1 MLPKTPTYEESR
13 RAFRWHIP
21 EAFNAAVDSLDR
33 QCRPGADPDRTALIA
48 RQTDGSTAHFSYR
61 SLKRLSDLLAAA
73 FAKLL
78 VEPGT
83 AVATL
88 LPQGAECALSALAA
102 LKAGA
107 SIAPMDTA
115 WSPAAL
121 AAAMAVAKPRV
132 VVADRA
138 AIKAARLAIAR
149 LDPAPTLLV
158 VGAPMDDA
166 ADFWA
171 TLYGAPEAAVA
182 VATAANDPAFLLF
195 SQGRTGAPKA
205 IRHAHR
211 AVLGHLPAIE
221 MVFEDIA
228 RPGDLI
234 WCAARPSHPAGLIS
248 GLFAPWLLGVPVLA
262 MGPPDTPAA
271 AEDRIARIAR
281 HGVRLALLTPAA
293 IQALRQFPEPR
304 AHYSFA
310 LRAAACI
317 GGRPPDGA
325 DDWSRNDLG
334 LPLGRLYGET
344 ETGPVAASHPQWF
357 ATDAG
362 GGLGR
367 ASPGITLDVVDADG
381 TPVAMDGVGT
391 LAVLRDYPGLCL
403 GAEGSPSA
411 VAQWARRKYV
421 GKWFLTDDVV
431 RIDENADVR
440 FVAKTGD
447 ILPHA
452 ESGFLPDDIER
463 VLASHRMV
471 ADAAV
476 LAMENAEGDTEVVA
490 AVVAKAGVPGGD
502 AAAEALLSADILD
515 RARESL
521 APFAVPKR
529 IVFVEAV
536 PRTDEGRI
544 HRARLRAALS
554 A

>member
-1 MLPKTPTYEESR
+1 MLPRAPSYEDCR

-21 EAFNAAVDSLDR
+21 DAFNAATDSLDR

-61 SLKRLSDLLAAA
+61 TLKRLSDLLAAA
-73 FAKLL
+73 FANLM

-83 AVATL
+83 TVATL
-88 LPQGAECALSALAA
+88 LPQGAECALTALAA

-107 SIAPMDTA
+107 SVAPMDAA
-115 WSPAAL
+115 WTPAAL

-138 AIKAARLAIAR
+138 AIKAARAATAR
-149 LDPAPTLLV
+149 VHPAPVLLC
-158 VGAPMDDA
+158 VGAPLDDA

-171 TLYGAPEAAVA
+171 TLYAAPEAVVA
-182 VATAANDPAFLLF
+182 VATSANDPAFLVF

-211 AVLGHLPAIE
+211 AILGHLPAVE
-221 MVFEDIA
+221 MVFDEIP

-234 WCAARPSHPAGLIS
+234 WCAARPSHPMGLIT
-248 GLFAPWLLGVPVLA
+248 GLFAPWLLGIPVLA
-262 MGPPDTPAA
+262 MGAPETPAA

-281 HGVRLALLTPAA
+281 HGVRLALLTPGA

-310 LRAAACI
+310 LRAVACL
-317 GGRPPDGA
+317 GGRAPDGA
-325 DDWSRNDLG
+325 DDWCREDLG
-334 LPLGRLYGET
+334 LALGRLYGET
-344 ETGPVAASHPQWF
+344 ETGPVAASAPQWF
-357 ATDAG
+357 ATDAAE
-362 GGLGR
+362 GLGR
-367 ASPGITLDVVDADG
+367 AVPGVTLAAVDPDG
-381 TPVAMDGVGT
+381 RPVAMDGMGH

-411 VAQWARRKYV
+411 VARWARRKYV
-421 GKWFLTDDVV
+421 GKWFVTDDLA
-431 RIDENADVR
+431 RIDEDADVA
-440 FVAKTGD
+440 FVAKADD

-463 VLASHRMV
+463 VLVRHRMV

-476 LAMENAEGDTEVVA
+476 LALENAEGETEVVGV
-490 AVVAKAGVPGGD
+490 VVAKADVPGGD
-502 AAAEALLSADILD
+502 AAAEALLAAAILEE
-515 RARESL
+515 AAASL
-521 APFAVPKR
+521 APFAMPRR
-529 IVFVEAV
+529 IAFVDAI
-536 PRTDEGRI
+536 PRTDEGRV
-544 HRARLRAALS
+544 HRARLREMLEG
-554 A
+554 

>member
-1 MLPKTPTYEESR
+1 MLPRAHSYEESR

-73 FAKLL
+73 FANLM

-88 LPQGAECALSALAA
+88 LPQGVECALTALAT

-107 SIAPMDTA
+107 SIAPMDAA
-115 WSPAAL
+115 WSPSAL
-121 AAAMAVAKPRV
+121 AAAMAVARPRV

-138 AIKAARLAIAR
+138 AIKVARVAIAR
-149 LDPAPTLLV
+149 LDPAPMLLA

-166 ADFWA
+166 PDFWA
-171 TLYGAPEAAVA
+171 ALYGAPEAAVA
-182 VATAANDPAFLLF
+182 VATAANDAAFLLF
-195 SQGRTGAPKA
+195 SQGRTGMPKA

-234 WCAARPSHPAGLIS
+234 WCAARPSHPVGLIS
-248 GLFAPWLLGVPVLA
+248 GLFAPWLLGIPVLA
-262 MGPPDTPAA
+262 MGAPDTPAD

-281 HGVRLALLTPAA
+281 HGVRLALLTPGA

-310 LRAAACI
+310 LRAVACI
-317 GGRPPDGA
+317 GGRPPDDA
-325 DDWSRNDLG
+325 DDWSRKDLG

-344 ETGPVAASHPQWF
+344 ETGPVASSHPQWF
-357 ATDAG
+357 SSDAADG
-362 GGLGR
+362 IGR
-367 ASPGITLDVVDADG
+367 AVPGITLDVVDVDG
-381 TPVAMDGVGT
+381 LPVAVDGVGT

-411 VAQWARRKYV
+411 VARWARRKYV
-421 GKWFLTDDVV
+421 GKWFLTDDVA
-431 RIDENADVR
+431 RIDEDADIR
-440 FVAKTGD
+440 FVAKADD

-463 VLASHRMV
+463 VLARHRMV

-476 LAMENAEGDTEVVA
+476 LALENPEGETEVVA
-490 AVVAKAGVPGGD
+490 AVVAKANVPGGD
-502 AAAEALLSADILD
+502 AAAEALLGADILD
-515 RARESL
+515 HATQSL
-521 APFAVPKR
+521 APFAVPRR
-529 IVFVEAV
+529 IVFVEAI
-536 PRTDEGRI
+536 PRTDEGRV
-544 HRARLRAALS
+544 HRARLRAALEG
-554 A
+554 